1 MWIRMWV
8 TMWIRIRV
16 MMWVRRIWITKIGMV
31 IVRM

>member
-16 MMWVRRIWITKIGMV
+16 MMWIRRIWITKIGMV

>member
-16 MMWVRRIWITKIGMV
+16 MMWVRRIWIIKIGMV